1 MVDSFTWFSQ
11 IMRVKDLKNL
21 VLFLISSPERDYAGR
36 SFVLEADSEEHADV
50 FNHVKLNFLSFFQ
63 TKVAVVTR
71 LDHTLQLSTNCS
83 C

>member
-1 MVDSFTWFSQ
+1 MIDSFTWFPQ
-11 IMRVKDLKNL
+11 IVRVKHLKNL

-36 SFVLEADSEEHADV
+36 TLVLEADSEEHADV
-50 FNHVKLNFLSFFQ
+50 FDHIKLNFLSLFQ

-71 LDHTLQLSTNCS
+71 LDYALQLSTNCS